1 MKTILCYGDS
11 NTWGCPPIPKF
22 FISVTRYGTDVRWG
36 SVVRQ
41 ILGADYWVV
50 EEGLGGRTTVW
61 DDPVEGEH
69 KNGKRYL
76 PACLESHGPI
86 DLVALMLGSN
96 DLKSRFGLSAA
107 DIAYGAATLMDMIL
121 RSGNGPDG
129 RSPQVLL
136 ICPPPTAKLT
146 IFADMFAGAGEKS
159 RQLAPYYRR
168 EAEARGCAFLD
179 AGQIIVCS
187 DGDGIHLDASE
198 QQKLGQAVAEKVRQ
212 MLG

>member
-11 NTWGCPPIPKF
+11 NTWGSVPIPKF
-22 FISVTRYGTDVRWG
+22 FIGVTRYGTDVRWG
-36 SVVRQ
+36 SVMRQ
-41 ILGADYWVV
+41 SLGADYWVV

-76 PACLESHGPI
+76 IPCLESHSPI
-86 DLVALMLGSN
+86 DLVALMLGTN

-107 DIAYGAATLMDMIL
+107 DIAYGAATLLDIIL
-121 RSGNGPDG
+121 RSSSGPDG
-129 RSPQVLL
+129 HAPQVLL

-159 RQLAPYYRR
+159 RQMAPYYRR

-179 AGQIIVCS
+179 AGQIIGSS
-187 DGDGIHLDASE
+187 DRDGIHLEALD
-198 QQKLGQAVAEKVRQ
+198 QQKLGQAVADKVRQ
-212 MLG
+212 ILG